1 MVTLIVAKLEEGK
14 YIIGEYN
21 SETNTVNNCFQLIT
35 ILINSTFHY
44 NLKPLILPFCLAK
57 SVNISGHKLNEY
69 VEIDLNLFDNL
80 VEEYLKIKNE
90 IGTITKKPE
99 ITKVHLH

>member
-1 MVTLIVAKLEEGK
+1 MITLISAKLDDGK

-21 SETNTVNNCFQLIT
+21 SETNMVHNCFQLIT
-35 ILINSTFHY
+35 ILMNNTFHY
-44 NLKPLILPFCLAK
+44 SLKPLILPFCLAK
-57 SVNISGHKLNEY
+57 SVNISAHKLNEY

-90 IGTITKKPE
+90 IGNVSKKPE
-99 ITKVHLH
+99 ISKAHLH